1 MTFPRIEIYVTG
13 TSAVTIANYTD
24 QHAPP
29 RKVDIPL
36 SDFNLGGFPVA
47 ANRVGSAVLKTL
59 ALWHR
64 REFERLES
72 FKALNKLVPQDME
85 LISMLIAKSMAA
97 KTCAYVT
104 AIEHLLADAEHDSA
118 ECRKFRKEIWPSL
131 KQMLARYPA

>member
-1 MTFPRIEIYVTG
+1 MTFPRIEIHVSG
-13 TSAVTIANYTD
+13 ASAVTITNYTD

-29 RKVDIPL
+29 RQIDIPL
-36 SDFNLGGFPVA
+36 SEFNLGGFPVA
-47 ANRVGSAVLKTL
+47 ANRVGSAILKTL

-97 KTCAYVT
+97 KTCAYVDS
-104 AIEHLLADAEHDSA
+104 IEHLLSDAEHDSA
-118 ECRKFRKEIWPSL
+118 ECRKFLREIWPSL
-131 KQMLARYPA
+131 RHILSRYPA

>member
-1 MTFPRIEIYVTG
+1 MTFPRIEIHVSG
-13 TSAVTIANYTD
+13 ASALTITNYAD
-24 QHAPP
+24 QHAAP
-29 RKVDIPL
+29 RRVDIAL
-36 SDFNLGGFPVA
+36 SEFNLGGFPVA
-47 ANRVGSAVLKTL
+47 ANRVGSVILKTL

-97 KTCAYVT
+97 KTCAYVA

-118 ECRKFRKEIWPSL
+118 ECRKFLREIWPSL
-131 KQMLARYPA
+131 RHMLSRYPS